1 MWGSS
6 NSPTHL
12 RSPRTSHLAGI
23 PDRQQQRQQQH
34 LQAQIMCQGC
44 RSLLMYPQ
52 GAEHVRCARCSFISP
67 AAGTSSADMAQ
78 ISCSNPS
85 CRCQLAYPRG
95 ARHVQC
101 SLCNTLNDAYQANQL
116 GHVVCSGCSIT
127 LMYAYGA
134 SSVKCAVC
142 EVVTPIG
149 GGGSG
154 ESSHHR
160 RAQRTSLSP
169 NQSHNN
175 DVEKDDDIAV
185 IVENP
190 GRDFGLGTKK

>member
-1 MWGSS
+1 
-6 NSPTHL
+6 
-12 RSPRTSHLAGI
+12 
-23 PDRQQQRQQQH
+23 
-34 LQAQIMCQGC
+34 
-44 RSLLMYPQ
+44 MYPQ
-52 GAEHVRCARCSFISP
+52 GAEHVRCARCSFITP
-67 AAGTSSADMAQ
+67 AAGVNSSDIAQ
-78 ISCSNPS
+78 LSCSNPS

-116 GHVVCSGCSIT
+116 GHIVCSGCTIT

-149 GGGSG
+149 GGRSGSG
-154 ESSHHR
+154 AQDSLC
-160 RAQRTSLSP
+160 AGQRTSMSP

-175 DVEKDDDIAV
+175 DAENNEDVAV

-190 GRDFGLGTKK
+190 GQDIGIGTRR

>member
-1 MWGSS
+1 
-6 NSPTHL
+6 
-12 RSPRTSHLAGI
+12 
-23 PDRQQQRQQQH
+23 
-34 LQAQIMCQGC
+34 
-44 RSLLMYPQ
+44 
-52 GAEHVRCARCSFISP
+52 
-67 AAGTSSADMAQ
+67 MAQ
-78 ISCSNPS
+78 LSCSNPS

-116 GHVVCSGCSIT
+116 GHVVCSGCAIT

-149 GGGSG
+149 GMGGANGGSNG
-154 ESSHHR
+154 NN
-160 RAQRTSLSP
+160 TSP
-169 NQSHNN
+169 NQSYNN
-175 DVEKDDDIAV
+175 EERNTETV

-190 GRDFGLGTKK
+190 GSIGLGTKK

>member
-1 MWGSS
+1 
-6 NSPTHL
+6 
-12 RSPRTSHLAGI
+12 
-23 PDRQQQRQQQH
+23 
-34 LQAQIMCQGC
+34 
-44 RSLLMYPQ
+44 MYPP
-52 GAEHVRCARCSFISP
+52 GAEHVRCARCSFITP
-67 AAGTSSADMAQ
+67 AAGTSSSDMAQ
-78 ISCSNPS
+78 LSCSNPS

-101 SLCNTLNDAYQANQL
+101 SLCNTLNDAHQTNQL
-116 GHVVCSGCSIT
+116 GHIVCSGCSIT

-149 GGGSG
+149 GGGTGGGIGGRAGGSG
-154 ESSHHR
+154 GVASLC
-160 RAQRTSLSP
+160 AGQRTSMSP

-175 DVEKDDDIAV
+175 DAENNDDVAV

-190 GRDFGLGTKK
+190 GRDVGLGRNEKI

>member
-1 MWGSS
+1 MQGSCTACGS
-6 NSPTHL
+6 FILTTRLARLS
-12 RSPRTSHLAGI
+12 RSGL
-23 PDRQQQRQQQH
+23 QQRQQP

-52 GAEHVRCARCSFISP
+52 GAEHVRCARCSFITPVSG
-67 AAGTSSADMAQ
+67 ANSSDMAQ
-78 ISCSNPS
+78 LSCSNPS

-101 SLCNTLNDAYQANQL
+101 SLCNTLNDASQANQL

-142 EVVTPIG
+142 EVVTPVG
-149 GGGSG
+149 NRQGQGA
-154 ESSHHR
+154 
-160 RAQRTSLSP
+160 AQRPSPSP

-175 DVEKDDDIAV
+175 DVEKNHETTV
-185 IVENP
+185 VVENP
-190 GRDFGLGTKK
+190 GFDIGIGTKK